1 MRAPRG
7 LLATAPRSHLPMRWS
22 WRGGRRRNGEDE
34 ILTQYLWGSEVGT
47 LAEGRRAKKSQPV
60 SGGGV
65 RPPQDPTM
73 RGHDCLLDESQS
85 PAAAHSLHK
94 YYDMLSEY
102 PQCVRRQAAPYHGNA
117 LGRSRRTRHIAASA
131 EDPAY
136 LLVPLTP
143 TPLAADRPRRRRLL
157 PRRHRPRHRP
167 REERGRDLNFG
178 KRSSCQTSV
187 PQGLAR
193 AWPNCSN
200 DSS

>member
-1 MRAPRG
+1 VAC
-7 LLATAPRSHLPMRWS
+7 LPLRLVRICPSDGS

-136 LLVPLTP
+136 LLASSPL
-143 TPLAADRPRRRRLL
+143 LRPRWRRIVLAVAAFFRADID
-157 PRRHRPRHRP
+157 HAIDHA
-167 REERGRDLNFG
+167 
-178 KRSSCQTSV
+178 RSEAGT
-187 PQGLAR
+187 
-193 AWPNCSN
+193 
-200 DSS
+200 